1 MFNNV
6 LLPIDLN
13 HPASWEKALPLALKL
28 CGTSGTLHVLGIVHD
43 LGSNIVATYLPDD
56 FEEKALKKMKADLD
70 AFITDKVPAGTKSA
84 AHVGHGHVPEK
95 ILETAAHAKADLV
108 VMASHP
114 HDEVR
119 LFLVGSNAEKVIR
132 HANLPILVVR

>member
-13 HPASWEKALPLALKL
+13 HPASWDKALPMALKL
-28 CGTSGTLHVLGIVHD
+28 CGETGTLHILGIVHD
-43 LGSNIVATYLPDD
+43 LGSNIVATYLPED
-56 FEEKALKKMKADLD
+56 FEERALKKMKSDLD
-70 AFITDKVPAGTKSA
+70 GFIADRVPSGKKAE
-84 AHVGHGHVPEK
+84 AHVGHGHVPEQ
-95 ILETAAHAKADLV
+95 ILEAAKHANADLI

-132 HANLPILVVR
+132 HANLPVLVVR